1 MVLVAVFGVALL
13 VAVLLS
19 GLAARTVLSTSFLF
33 LVGGAIVSDGFLGLI
48 HITPD
53 SAIVS
58 TTADLALFAVL
69 FTDGMHVSFPK
80 LRENWKNPAR
90 ALGLGMPLAFLFMAL
105 ITHYVVG
112 LDWTT
117 SFLVGAVLAPT
128 DPVFASAIVGRKEV
142 PSKLRQLLNVE
153 SGINDGLALPV
164 VLIFIAA
171 AGASG
176 EHAGIS
182 AGEILLELGLGLA
195 FGALLPLAV
204 YGLVRFRLF
213 GAEPK
218 LQPLLPLAIGVLL
231 YGLCHLTHANPY
243 LAAFSA
249 GAVIVAVAPESKTA
263 FEPLG
268 EALAEL
274 AKFAALLVF
283 GALLTPQLFGDLSF
297 GGYVAVVLAIVL
309 IRPASLLLSLIGTRF
324 ERREKL
330 VAAWFGPKGFASV
343 VYGLLVL
350 QAGIPQGEEAF
361 TLIAVCIAVSIIAH
375 SSTDVPIARI
385 FHVEKELNEIS
396 EARLP
401 ETQLPE
407 SRSSDALSSES
418 RSSEMQSSET
428 RSSETQ
434 SEGPAQDARGN
445 GPAQDAQKKGLT
457 RG

>member
-19 GLAARTVLSTSFLF
+19 GLAARTVLSTSLLF
-33 LVGGAIVSDGFLGLI
+33 LVSGALVSDGFLSLI

-53 SAIVS
+53 SEIVS
-58 TTADLALFAVL
+58 VTADLALFAVL

-90 ALGLGMPLAFLFMAL
+90 ALSLGMPLAFLGTAL
-105 ITHYVVG
+105 VTHYLVG

-142 PSKLRQLLNVE
+142 PAKLRQLLNVE
-153 SGINDGLALPV
+153 SGINDGLALPL
-164 VLIFIAA
+164 VLVLIAA
-171 AGASG
+171 AGPTAGHADASLAKIG
-176 EHAGIS
+176 
-182 AGEILLELGLGLA
+182 LELGFGLA
-195 FGALLPLAV
+195 LGVLLPLFV
-204 YGLVRFRLF
+204 TRLVRFRLL
-213 GAEPK
+213 GSEPK
-218 LQPLLPLAIGVLL
+218 LQPLLPLALGIVL

-249 GAVIVAVAPESKTA
+249 GAVLTAASPEAKSA

-268 EALAEL
+268 ESLAEL

-283 GALLTPQLFGDLSF
+283 GALLTPQLFGDLSL

-324 ERREKL
+324 DRREKL

-350 QAGIPQGEEAF
+350 QSGIPQGQEAY
-361 TLIAVCIAVSIIAH
+361 TLIAVCIAASIMAH
-375 SSTDVPIARI
+375 SSTDVPIARL
-385 FHVEKELNEIS
+385 FHVEDLTGIPAEHDQDEATTPHSKETVH
-396 EARLP
+396 AG
-401 ETQLPE
+401 
-407 SRSSDALSSES
+407 A
-418 RSSEMQSSET
+418 
-428 RSSETQ
+428 
-434 SEGPAQDARGN
+434 
-445 GPAQDAQKKGLT
+445 
-457 RG
+457 

>member
-1 MVLVAVFGVALL
+1 MVLVVVFGVALL

-19 GLAARTVLSTSFLF
+19 GLAARSVLSTSFLF
-33 LVGGAIVSDGFLGLI
+33 LVGGALVSDGFLGLI

-53 SAIVS
+53 SEIVS
-58 TTADLALFAVL
+58 VTADLALFAVL

-80 LRENWKNPAR
+80 LRENWRNPAR
-90 ALGLGMPLAFLFMAL
+90 ALGLGMPLAFVGTAL
-105 ITHYVVG
+105 ITHYLVG

-142 PSKLRQLLNVE
+142 PAKLRQLLNVE

-164 VLIFIAA
+164 VLVLIAA
-171 AGASG
+171 AGPTSG
-176 EHAGIS
+176 DAESDLGRIA
-182 AGEILLELGLGLA
+182 LELALGLA
-195 FGALLPLAV
+195 FGVVLPMLVIA
-204 YGLVRFRLF
+204 LVRFRFL

-218 LQPLLPLAIGVLL
+218 LQPLLPLAVGVIL
-231 YGLCHLTHANPY
+231 YATCHLTHANPY

-249 GAVIVAVAPESKTA
+249 GAVLTARSADAKAA

-283 GALLTPQLFGDLSF
+283 GALLTPHLFGALSL

-309 IRPASLLLSLIGTRF
+309 IRPASLLLSLYGTRF
-324 ERREKL
+324 ERKEKL

-350 QAGIPQGEEAF
+350 QAGIPGGEEAF
-361 TLIAVCIAVSIIAH
+361 TLIAVCIAFSIVAH
-375 SSTDVPIARI
+375 SSTDVPIARL
-385 FHVEKELNEIS
+385 FDVEELAGVDQVPPARAAGKEPVDV
-396 EARLP
+396 RP
-401 ETQLPE
+401 
-407 SRSSDALSSES
+407 
-418 RSSEMQSSET
+418 
-428 RSSETQ
+428 
-434 SEGPAQDARGN
+434 
-445 GPAQDAQKKGLT
+445 
-457 RG
+457 

>member
-1 MVLVAVFGVALL
+1 MVLVVVFGVALL
-13 VAVLLS
+13 IAVLLS
-19 GLAARTVLSTSFLF
+19 GLAARTVLSTAFLF
-33 LVGGAIVSDGFLGLI
+33 LVGGALVSDGFLGLI

-53 SAIVS
+53 SEIVS
-58 TTADLALFAVL
+58 VTADLALFAVL

-80 LRENWKNPAR
+80 LRQNWRNPAR
-90 ALGLGMPLAFLFMAL
+90 ALGLDMPLAFVGMAL
-105 ITHYVVG
+105 ITHFVVG

-117 SFLVGAVLAPT
+117 SLLVGAVLAPT

-164 VLIFIAA
+164 VLILIAA
-171 AGASG
+171 AGPTAGNAEASLG
-176 EHAGIS
+176 KIA
-182 AGEILLELGLGLA
+182 LELVLGLVLGLV
-195 FGALLPLAV
+195 FGVALPFIANE
-204 YGLVRFRLF
+204 LVRFRLL

-218 LQPLLPLAIGVLL
+218 LQPLLPLSIGVIL
-231 YGLCHLTHANPY
+231 YALCHLTHANPY

-249 GAVIVAVAPESKTA
+249 GAVLTARSAEAKEA

-274 AKFAALLVF
+274 AKFTALLVF

-309 IRPASLLLSLIGTRF
+309 IRPASLLLSLLGTRF
-324 ERREKL
+324 TRQEKL

-361 TLIAVCIAVSIIAH
+361 TLIAVCIAFSIIAH
-375 SSTDVPIARI
+375 SSTDVPIARL
-385 FHVEKELNEIS
+385 FNVEDI
-396 EARLP
+396 AGVP
-401 ETQLPE
+401 EGD
-407 SRSSDALSSES
+407 DAPASPTPG
-418 RSSEMQSSET
+418 QSQEV
-428 RSSETQ
+428 R
-434 SEGPAQDARGN
+434 A
-445 GPAQDAQKKGLT
+445 
-457 RG
+457 

>member
-19 GLAARTVLSTSFLF
+19 GLAARTVLSTSLLF
-33 LVGGAIVSDGFLGLI
+33 LLGGALVSDGFLGLI
-48 HITPD
+48 HITAD
-53 SAIVS
+53 SEIVAV
-58 TTADLALFAVL
+58 TADLALFAVL

-90 ALGLGMPLAFLFMAL
+90 ALGLGMPLAMVGMAL
-105 ITHYVVG
+105 ITHYLVG

-142 PSKLRQLLNVE
+142 PAKLRQLLNVE

-164 VLIFIAA
+164 VLILIAA
-171 AGASG
+171 AGPTSAQAEASLG
-176 EHAGIS
+176 MIS
-182 AGEILLELGLGLA
+182 LELALGLV
-195 FGALLPLAV
+195 FGIVLPLAV
-204 YGLVRFRLF
+204 SALIRFRLL
-213 GAEPK
+213 GAEQK
-218 LQPLLPLAIGVLL
+218 LQPLLPLATGIIL

-249 GAVIVAVAPESKTA
+249 GAVFTAVSPQAKTA

-283 GALLTPQLFGDLSF
+283 GALLTPQLFGDLSL

-309 IRPASLLLSLIGTRF
+309 IRPASLLLSLIGTGF
-324 ERREKL
+324 ERRQKL

-350 QAGIPQGEEAF
+350 QAGIPQGQQAY
-361 TLIAVCIAVSIIAH
+361 TLIAVCIAFSIIAH
-375 SSTDVPIARI
+375 SSTDVPIARL
-385 FHVEKELNEIS
+385 FHVDEDSDIAVGEP
-396 EARLP
+396 LP
-401 ETQLPE
+401 AGQA
-407 SRSSDALSSES
+407 S
-418 RSSEMQSSET
+418 
-428 RSSETQ
+428 
-434 SEGPAQDARGN
+434 
-445 GPAQDAQKKGLT
+445 
-457 RG
+457 

>member
-1 MVLVAVFGVALL
+1 MVLVVVFGVALL

-19 GLAARTVLSTSFLF
+19 GLAARTVLSTSLLF
-33 LVGGAIVSDGFLGLI
+33 LVGGALVSDGFLGLI

-53 SAIVS
+53 SEIVS

-80 LRENWKNPAR
+80 LRANWRNPAR
-90 ALGLGMPLAFLFMAL
+90 ALGLGMPLAFVGMAL
-105 ITHYVVG
+105 ITHYLVG

-142 PSKLRQLLNVE
+142 PTKLRQLLNVE

-164 VLIFIAA
+164 VLVLIAA
-171 AGASG
+171 AGPTSGHAEASLG
-176 EHAGIS
+176 KIA
-182 AGEILLELGLGLA
+182 LELVLGLV
-195 FGALLPLAV
+195 FGVVLPFV
-204 YGLVRFRLF
+204 VIELVRFRLL

-218 LQPLLPLAIGVLL
+218 LQPLLPLAIGVIL
-231 YGLCHLTHANPY
+231 YATCHLTHANPY

-249 GAVIVAVAPESKTA
+249 GAVLTARSLEAKES

-297 GGYVAVVLAIVL
+297 GGYVSVVLAIALV
-309 IRPASLLLSLIGTRF
+309 RPASLLLSLLGTRF
-324 ERREKL
+324 TRQEKL

-361 TLIAVCIAVSIIAH
+361 TLIAVCIAFSIIAH
-375 SSTDVPIARI
+375 SSTDVPIARL
-385 FHVEKELNEIS
+385 FDVEDLVGV
-396 EARLP
+396 P
-401 ETQLPE
+401 GG
-407 SRSSDALSSES
+407 D
-418 RSSEMQSSET
+418 
-428 RSSETQ
+428 
-434 SEGPAQDARGN
+434 EGPRTAKEVGRVG
-445 GPAQDAQKKGLT
+445 T
-457 RG
+457 

>member
-13 VAVLLS
+13 IAVLLS
-19 GLAARTVLSTSFLF
+19 GLAARTVLSTSLLF
-33 LVGGAIVSDGFLGLI
+33 LLGGALVSDGFLGLI
-48 HITPD
+48 HITAD
-53 SAIVS
+53 SEIVAV
-58 TTADLALFAVL
+58 TADLALFAVL
-69 FTDGMHVSFPK
+69 FTDGMHVSIPK

-90 ALGLGMPLAFLFMAL
+90 ALGLGMPLAMIGMAL
-105 ITHYVVG
+105 VTHYLVG

-142 PSKLRQLLNVE
+142 PAKLRQLLNVE

-164 VLIFIAA
+164 VLLLIAA
-171 AGASG
+171 AGPTSAQAEASLG
-176 EHAGIS
+176 MIS
-182 AGEILLELGLGLA
+182 LELALGLV
-195 FGALLPLAV
+195 FGIVLPLAV
-204 YGLVRFRLF
+204 TALIRFRLL

-218 LQPLLPLAIGVLL
+218 LQPLLPLATGILL

-249 GAVIVAVAPESKTA
+249 GAVFTAVSPQAKTA

-283 GALLTPQLFGDLSF
+283 GALLTPRLFGDLSL

-309 IRPASLLLSLIGTRF
+309 IRPASLLLSLIGTGF
-324 ERREKL
+324 ERRQKL

-350 QAGIPQGEEAF
+350 QAGIPQGEQAY
-361 TLIAVCIAVSIIAH
+361 TLIAVCIAFSIIAH
-375 SSTDVPIARI
+375 SSTDVPIARL
-385 FHVEKELNEIS
+385 FHVDE
-396 EARLP
+396 
-401 ETQLPE
+401 
-407 SRSSDALSSES
+407 D
-418 RSSEMQSSET
+418 
-428 RSSETQ
+428 
-434 SEGPAQDARGN
+434 QDIAVGR
-445 GPAQDAQKKGLT
+445 PVATEQAS
-457 RG
+457 